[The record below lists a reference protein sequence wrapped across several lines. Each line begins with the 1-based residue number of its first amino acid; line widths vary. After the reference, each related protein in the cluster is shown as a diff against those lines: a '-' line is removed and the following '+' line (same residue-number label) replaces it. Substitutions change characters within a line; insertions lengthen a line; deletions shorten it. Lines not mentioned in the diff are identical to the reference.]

1 MSAFVVLLGSYVV
14 SGPLEAIV
22 LRKRVKLIDDADMS
36 MEELL
41 GEEQRER

>member
-1 MSAFVVLLGSYVV
+1 MLLGSYVV

-22 LRKRVKLIDDADMS
+22 RRKRVKLIDDADMS
-36 MEELL
+36 MDDLL